1 MEPLHFLYVIL
12 VGFGAAF
19 VQRVSGFG
27 LGIFTMMF
35 LPHFMPSHTAA
46 ATISCIFSCY
56 CNLLSVC
63 GFASYLAVLFSGV
76 FSMSYACTPFVSNK
90 V

>member
-56 CNLLSVC
+56 TTTFNSIRYRKIV
-63 GFASYLAVLFSGV
+63 A
-76 FSMSYACTPFVSNK
+76 
-90 V
+90 